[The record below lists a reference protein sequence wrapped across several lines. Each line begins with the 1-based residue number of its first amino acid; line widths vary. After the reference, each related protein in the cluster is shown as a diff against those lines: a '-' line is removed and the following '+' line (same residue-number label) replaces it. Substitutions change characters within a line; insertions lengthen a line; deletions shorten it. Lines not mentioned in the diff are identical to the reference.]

1 MKISTIGKESEVTL
15 PTQIRLHLAYARG
28 ILPTICGFVDTRL
41 SGPTKRMEGP
51 VCFPGVYHAH
61 GEGLTAAARFFMTGK
76 RATPEPITF
85 PDERAGEYF
94 VSNH

>member
-1 MKISTIGKESEVTL
+1 VTL
-15 PTQIRLHLAYARG
+15 PTQIRLHLAYAKG
-28 ILPTICGFVDTRL
+28 ILPMICGFVDTGL
-41 SGPTKRMEGP
+41 SGPIEWTEGP

-76 RATPEPITF
+76 RAPPESSTF

-94 VSNH
+94 GSNHC